1 MGSNNDD
8 ICKECGYNSLFCNVN
23 HFKHNFKKWS
33 SGNSNIDKLIQGT
46 QLSAHYDVSIA
57 LEWIP
62 YKRLTDIK
70 YISEGGFG
78 KIYRA
83 KWKDGNIQYWD
94 TKNKN
99 WERCGQNMIVALKSL
114 NNSKK
119 VTSEFTNEVIL
130 HYKIKKCNG
139 FVIEFY
145 GITQD
150 PKTKNYMMVMEYAE
164 NGSLRNYLDKSYHEL
179 KWENKIHYLC
189 STAFG
194 LASIHENEVVHRN
207 LHSGNVLKNNVQT
220 CITDV
225 GLCKPA
231 DYNESENTKNGIYGV
246 LPYIAPEILR
256 GQIYTKAA
264 DVYSFG
270 IIMYEI
276 ISGLPPYYDV
286 RHDENLAIKIC
297 QGLRPRFNMKIPP
310 LIVDLIK
317 KCLDANPLNRPDA
330 FEVRKTI
337 YPWWHDFEDQIE
349 LKKQI
354 KEAEA
359 SMKTSSAL
367 SYEKHS
373 GAIYTSRL
381 LCFNNLPEPKN
392 SDNYYEQNDNI
403 ISIECSEFFQIDISQ
418 LKISD
423 KDQISESEG

>member
-99 WERCGQNMIVALKSL
+99 WERCSQNMIVALKSL

-119 VTSEFTNEVIL
+119 VTSEFTNE
-130 HYKIKKCNG
+130 
-139 FVIEFY
+139 
-145 GITQD
+145 
-150 PKTKNYMMVMEYAE
+150 
-164 NGSLRNYLDKSYHEL
+164 
-179 KWENKIHYLC
+179 
-189 STAFG
+189 
-194 LASIHENEVVHRN
+194 
-207 LHSGNVLKNNVQT
+207 
-220 CITDV
+220 
-225 GLCKPA
+225 
-231 DYNESENTKNGIYGV
+231 
-246 LPYIAPEILR
+246 
-256 GQIYTKAA
+256 
-264 DVYSFG
+264 
-270 IIMYEI
+270 
-276 ISGLPPYYDV
+276 
-286 RHDENLAIKIC
+286 
-297 QGLRPRFNMKIPP
+297 
-310 LIVDLIK
+310 
-317 KCLDANPLNRPDA
+317 
-330 FEVRKTI
+330 
-337 YPWWHDFEDQIE
+337 
-349 LKKQI
+349 
-354 KEAEA
+354 
-359 SMKTSSAL
+359 
-367 SYEKHS
+367 
-373 GAIYTSRL
+373 
-381 LCFNNLPEPKN
+381 N

-423 KDQISESEG
+423 KGLPLLGDMTFK